1 MRDIVKVFKAL
12 SNETRLRMLM
22 LIERQ
27 ELCVCEVE
35 QILGMGQSGVSH
47 HLSILSDAGLAETRR
62 QGTWMFYRSAGS
74 GASPY
79 RARVVEILREWTRD
93 GDLVGTDLANL
104 KKCVANRGKNGHC
117 PPPEADRQQM
127 HNRS

>member
-79 RARVVEILREWTRD
+79 HARVVGTLRDWTKD
-93 GDLVGTDLANL
+93 KDWLEVDLANL
-104 KKCVANRGKNGHC
+104 EKCVANRGKNGCC
-117 PPPEADRQQM
+117 PFPEMDRE
-127 HNRS
+127 